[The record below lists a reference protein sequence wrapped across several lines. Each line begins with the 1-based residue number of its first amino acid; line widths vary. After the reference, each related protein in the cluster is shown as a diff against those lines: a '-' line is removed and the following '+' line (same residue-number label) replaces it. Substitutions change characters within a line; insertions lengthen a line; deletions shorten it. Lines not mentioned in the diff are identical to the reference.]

1 MYNIFITKE
10 AVKQCKK
17 QGKVFKKEVSK
28 ILLSLKA
35 NPNPPQ
41 TEKLT
46 GELKYIYSY
55 HFSFGGTAFRLC
67 YLVNT
72 PEKTLTV
79 IMVGP
84 RENFYKILK
93 QKLSS

>member
-1 MYNIFITKE
+1 MYNVYITKE

-17 QGKVFKKEVSK
+17 QGKAFKIEVSK
-28 ILLSLKA
+28 ILVQLGE
-35 NPNPPQ
+35 NPILPQ

-55 HFSFGGTAFRLC
+55 HFNYTGTAFRLC
-67 YLVNT
+67 YLINEK
-72 PEKTLTV
+72 EKTLTV

-93 QKLSS
+93 QKLS

>member
-1 MYNIFITKE
+1 MYQIFLTKE

-28 ILLSLKA
+28 ILIQLKDD
-35 NPNPPQ
+35 PFPPR

-55 HFSFGGTAFRLC
+55 HFGFTGTAFRLC
-67 YLVNT
+67 YLINEK
-72 PEKTLTV
+72 EKTVTV

-93 QKLSS
+93 QKIS

>member
-1 MYNIFITKE
+1 MYNVYITKE
-10 AVKQCKK
+10 VVKQCKK
-17 QGKVFKKEVSK
+17 QGKAFKKEVSK
-28 ILLSLKA
+28 ILVQLRESPIL
-35 NPNPPQ
+35 PQ

-55 HFSFGGTAFRLC
+55 HFSYSGTTFRLC
-67 YLVNT
+67 YLINEK
-72 PEKTLTV
+72 EKTLTV

-93 QKLSS
+93 QKIS